1 MLIYFLSNSL
11 ATLNTHIL
19 SKQSQFSSLSSSNL
33 LAVATLRRT
42 GRRHNS
48 IALICVATLIKT
60 WENQVLRV
68 VMPISSV
75 QSNIRIAINVSQRK
89 DLFQHLH
96 AYSIFVAEV
105 IIFFAIP
112 AVGRFVVVPGGLV

>member
-1 MLIYFLSNSL
+1 MNVGCV
-11 ATLNTHIL
+11 TL
-19 SKQSQFSSLSSSNL
+19 
-33 LAVATLRRT
+33 
-42 GRRHNS
+42 
-48 IALICVATLIKT
+48 T

-75 QSNIRIAINVSQRK
+75 QSNIRIAINVFQRK

-96 AYSIFVAEV
+96 AYSIFIAEV

-112 AVGRFVVVPGGLV
+112 AVGRFVVVPGDWCRVCLFRAWLEEDKT